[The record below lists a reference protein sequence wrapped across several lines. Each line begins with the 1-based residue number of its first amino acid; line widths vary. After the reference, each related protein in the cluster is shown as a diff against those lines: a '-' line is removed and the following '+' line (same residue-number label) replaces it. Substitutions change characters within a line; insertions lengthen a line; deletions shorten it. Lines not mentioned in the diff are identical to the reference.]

1 MKLIALHLRDILNRI
16 AEAEDLEKIKE
27 NEVKLMMVILAP
39 MLFVAAGTS
48 VVISVYWQIEMTRA
62 MIATATLFFN
72 GLVILVLLHL
82 KLSRQVALHIMSVTL
97 FISLLVTYLAYFE
110 HFTFIFWMIVLIMM
124 VLSNM
129 MLQRALF
136 YYMIAASLFFFCFS
150 LIYYPDLVIQVDS
163 AFYLTFLVAYL
174 CIVVASLV
182 NNQIYRQIIQKKARI
197 YATTLNQKENLNLMY
212 EDVVAHQQQ
221 LKAQNELLVHYNT
234 EIEVNQE
241 RLEFL
246 AYTDTLTGIPNRK
259 MILEQIDLLIDLNQE
274 NRRPFALVFIDL
286 DNFKKIND
294 SMGHAAGDELL
305 IKVTSRLKGAMDEKD
320 LLGRLGGDELAILV
334 RRQISEEKLL
344 AYTQKLLNLLGNS
357 FKLADKSVI
366 MTASLGIAIWPG
378 DARSCNDLLKAAD
391 TAMYKAKETGKNAI
405 QFYQKEMKN
414 EVLYKMELENQ
425 MISAFENEEFFV
437 VYQPIVDVVD
447 KRSVS
452 FEALLRWQLPDK
464 AFVSPAEFIPMAE
477 EIGLIGELGEWVLRQ
492 ACKRIKEV
500 KSALALDI
508 RIGVNVSPA
517 QMKRPDFLDG
527 VRKIIEEEAVEP
539 SQLTLEITES
549 VFIGQMDQAIQ
560 IIRDLKAIGLMISL
574 DDFGTGYSSLS
585 YLMQLPI
592 DVLKIDRSFIKSLEK
607 EEKNN
612 RIVGSIID
620 MVHNL
625 DIHVVAEGVEEV
637 PQFEFLKEKNCDW
650 IQGYLFS
657 RPLKEQDMLHYL
669 KTQQNETD
677 G

>member
-344 AYTQKLLNLLGNS
+344 AYTQKLLNLLGNP

-464 AFVSPAEFIPMAE
+464 AFVSPA
-477 EIGLIGELGEWVLRQ
+477 
-492 ACKRIKEV
+492 
-500 KSALALDI
+500 
-508 RIGVNVSPA
+508 
-517 QMKRPDFLDG
+517 
-527 VRKIIEEEAVEP
+527 
-539 SQLTLEITES
+539 
-549 VFIGQMDQAIQ
+549 
-560 IIRDLKAIGLMISL
+560 
-574 DDFGTGYSSLS
+574 
-585 YLMQLPI
+585 
-592 DVLKIDRSFIKSLEK
+592 
-607 EEKNN
+607 
-612 RIVGSIID
+612 
-620 MVHNL
+620 
-625 DIHVVAEGVEEV
+625 
-637 PQFEFLKEKNCDW
+637 
-650 IQGYLFS
+650 
-657 RPLKEQDMLHYL
+657 
-669 KTQQNETD
+669 
-677 G
+677 

>member
-48 VVISVYWQIEMTRA
+48 AVISVYWQIEMTRA

-72 GLVILVLLHL
+72 GLAILVLLHL

-97 FISLLVTYLAYFE
+97 VISLLVTYLAYFE

-129 MLQRALF
+129 MLQRAIF

-234 EIEVNQE
+234 EIEANQE

-320 LLGRLGGDELAILV
+320 LLGRLGGDELAILI
-334 RRQISEEKLL
+334 RR
-344 AYTQKLLNLLGNS
+344 
-357 FKLADKSVI
+357 
-366 MTASLGIAIWPG
+366 
-378 DARSCNDLLKAAD
+378 
-391 TAMYKAKETGKNAI
+391 
-405 QFYQKEMKN
+405 
-414 EVLYKMELENQ
+414 
-425 MISAFENEEFFV
+425 
-437 VYQPIVDVVD
+437 
-447 KRSVS
+447 
-452 FEALLRWQLPDK
+452 
-464 AFVSPAEFIPMAE
+464 
-477 EIGLIGELGEWVLRQ
+477 
-492 ACKRIKEV
+492 
-500 KSALALDI
+500 
-508 RIGVNVSPA
+508 
-517 QMKRPDFLDG
+517 
-527 VRKIIEEEAVEP
+527 
-539 SQLTLEITES
+539 
-549 VFIGQMDQAIQ
+549 
-560 IIRDLKAIGLMISL
+560 
-574 DDFGTGYSSLS
+574 
-585 YLMQLPI
+585 
-592 DVLKIDRSFIKSLEK
+592 
-607 EEKNN
+607 
-612 RIVGSIID
+612 
-620 MVHNL
+620 
-625 DIHVVAEGVEEV
+625 
-637 PQFEFLKEKNCDW
+637 
-650 IQGYLFS
+650 
-657 RPLKEQDMLHYL
+657 
-669 KTQQNETD
+669 
-677 G
+677 